1 MTDMIPRAEADARVA
16 AACEAMRQMALDI
29 AHEHLAR
36 VQPHDPD
43 DPHPVDK
50 VAQGYGN
57 AAINIS
63 AAIRA
68 LTPDHARAALNQM
81 IADAVNEATK
91 LTVPIAA
98 LDTMLAEAEKR
109 AVAHLANC
117 RQCGRIVD
125 TREVYQDGDDF
136 GCEMN
141 DGSWVCSG
149 ECYGA
154 AIRAEAGE

>member
-16 AACEAMRQMALDI
+16 AACEAMRLRALDI

-57 AAINIS
+57 AALNIS
-63 AAIRA
+63 AAIGA
-68 LTPDHARAALNQM
+68 LTTDDDRAALDQM
-81 IADAVNEATK
+81 ILDAVNEATR

-98 LDTMLAEAEKR
+98 LDKMLAEAEKR
-109 AVAHLANC
+109 GEKRGMLRAAEIAWARVEGNS
-117 RQCGRIVD
+117 GRD
-125 TREVYQDGDDF
+125 REAA
-136 GCEMN
+136 EI
-141 DGSWVCSG
+141 ST
-149 ECYGA
+149 
-154 AIRAEAGE
+154 AIRAEAEG